1 MIADSVQGKQN
12 STVLLKKYV
21 SLYTALDICFKKRV

>member
-12 STVLLKKYV
+12 STVLLKNYV
-21 SLYTALDICFKKRV
+21 SLYTVLDICSNKRV